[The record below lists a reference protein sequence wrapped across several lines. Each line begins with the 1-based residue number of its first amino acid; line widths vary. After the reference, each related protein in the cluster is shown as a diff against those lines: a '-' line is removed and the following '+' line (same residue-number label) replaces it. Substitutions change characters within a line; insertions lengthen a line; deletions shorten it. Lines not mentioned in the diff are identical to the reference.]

1 MKKFTVRVHYSNLEL
16 FRTRVAEIN
25 EKFSKKNLPLVTWAI
40 LVDDVEEHVYTII
53 AKSEFE
59 QSNLSGVDVK
69 FEGVV
74 SLIDYN
80 ENDKI
85 YTFDNPLITRL
96 VSADCRCDKCQK
108 KIGRAKY
115 IVFSKTDDVQTRDDL
130 IVLGTT
136 CAKEYFPFDV
146 ESYFYGLELAFDE
159 LASLYDE
166 ERGSFSFRATTTDF
180 DDVYYGTV
188 ACSDNLKIYTKENR
202 QTRSLVDG
210 WIADEKM
217 WKNGP
222 TYREYYPIPTTA
234 ISIEEMKEW
243 INEAFNKDDS
253 EIRSDFEFNARTTFF
268 TTDNNGKRTLRDRIP
283 NKYRGIA
290 IYGFF
295 SAKQNHEKIVAK
307 KIAEEERAKANAEVT
322 YFGNVGDKFEHEMT
336 FEKIFGFETMYG
348 YQYIL
353 LFRDEENHVFKWSSS
368 RGTYQCWC
376 KTNGRDGFLEYEI
389 GKKYILK
396 GTIKAHEEYRNVKQ
410 TVITRCKVLKDE
422 YESHVFSKKEIE
434 KAMESKES
442 AENTVPY
449 VDPFD
454 TLMEAMD
461 SIEQSA

>member
-74 SLIDYN
+74 SLIDCS
-80 ENDKI
+80 ENDKV

-96 VSADCRCDKCQK
+96 VSADCKCDKCQK

-166 ERGSFSFRATTTDF
+166 ERGSCSFRVTTTDF
-180 DDVYYGTV
+180 DDLFYATV
-188 ACSDNLKIYTKENR
+188 ACTNNLLVYEKEDR
-202 QTRSLVDG
+202 RTRSLVDR
-210 WIADEKM
+210 WIANEKVSRYSSA
-217 WKNGP
+217 
-222 TYREYYPIPTTA
+222 TYRDEYPIPSNAYTLA
-234 ISIEEMKEW
+234 EIKEW
-243 INEAFNKDDS
+243 ISESFNKDND
-253 EIRSDFEFNARTTFF
+253 EIRNDFEMNARTTFYK
-268 TTDNNGKRTLRDRIP
+268 TLDDGTRELRDRIP
-283 NKYRGIA
+283 NKFLGIA
-290 IYGFF
+290 IYGFI
-295 SAKQNHEKIVAK
+295 SAKRNHDRLVEK
-307 KIAEEERAKANAEVT
+307 KIAEEKRAIENAKVE
-322 YFGNVGDKFEHEMT
+322 YFGAVGDKFELTLT
-336 FEKIFGFETMYG
+336 FDKIFGFEIMYG

-353 LFRDEENHVFKWSSS
+353 LFRDEENHVFVW
-368 RGTYQCWC
+368 
-376 KTNGRDGFLEYEI
+376 KTANGNLGKNFNWAEYEV
-389 GKKYILK
+389 GQKYLIK
-396 GTIKAHEEYRNVKQ
+396 GTVKSHDEYKNVKQ
-410 TVITRCKVLKDE
+410 TVITRCKVLDDFHAEESTEDKVIKYDDE
-422 YESHVFSKKEIE
+422 KVFDELLNATSETEFE
-434 KAMESKES
+434 KIIKTA
-442 AENTVPY
+442 
-449 VDPFD
+449 
-454 TLMEAMD
+454 
-461 SIEQSA
+461 